1 MMAFAKRDEPE
12 QVLVRM
18 IPGVRLASR
27 PGDPRTESPPQ
38 AAAVQEYVTFYES
51 RRSGNVGIA
60 VTPAAA
66 PAHEEMAAA
75 ERILAAHSFGVSPED
90 RAERLGPEPRTA
102 AASTAP
108 RSEPCH
114 GGTPATATTRDFGV
128 CSAPEPIPS
137 EDEIIGH
144 IMACDCQRPA
154 VAAALSLPTVA
165 MHRPQVDPQLSRIV
179 DAWAGLPP
187 TTREAVV
194 ELVNPR
200 PYAARRAPVG
210 ARTVSVPRRK
220 PARAKDPAVAESPG
234 TGRRRTRKA
243 ADPPQ

>member
-18 IPGVRLASR
+18 IPGVRPASR
-27 PGDPRTESPPQ
+27 PGGPRTEPPPPT
-38 AAAVQEYVTFYES
+38 AAPQEYVTFYES
-51 RRSGNVGIA
+51 RGSGNVGIA

-75 ERILAAHSFGVSPED
+75 ERILAAHSFGVSPEN
-90 RAERLGPEPRTA
+90 REERLGPEPRAA
-102 AASTAP
+102 AASPAA
-108 RSEPCH
+108 RSEPCQC
-114 GGTPATATTRDFGV
+114 GNPANATSRGFGV
-128 CSAPEPIPS
+128 CGAPESIAN
-137 EDEIIGH
+137 EDEIIGRM
-144 IMACDCQRPA
+144 MACDCQRPA
-154 VAAALSLPTVA
+154 PAASLSSPTVA

-194 ELVNPR
+194 ALVNPR
-200 PYAARRAPVG
+200 PYAARRVPTG
-210 ARTVSVPRRK
+210 AQTVSVPRRK
-220 PARAKDPAVAESPG
+220 PARAKEQAPSESQG